1 MSSNE
6 NTATQQNDPAELLE
20 VYDEA
25 GAPTGQVRTRAEIHI
40 RGDWHVA
47 FHCWIVRSNGDI
59 VMQRRSL
66 AKDTFGGLWDA
77 AAAGHWRAG
86 ETPAEA
92 AREVAE
98 ELGLDVPFTALHEC
112 GWERI
117 NRRFAERGL
126 IDREHHRV
134 YALRWDAPFSAYRPD
149 PREVSGL
156 AAFPAQRLLDV
167 LAGRAPHVLA
177 SEGALLG
184 QDRAYSPQ
192 SIRATRAEFVPYSA
206 ARLARMLG
214 CARGIP

>member
-1 MSSNE
+1 VSSYQ

-20 VYDEA
+20 VHDA
-25 GAPTGQVRTRAEIHI
+25 TGAPTGQVRTRAEVHL

-47 FHCWIVRSNGDI
+47 FHCWVVRSNGDV

-98 ELGLDVPFTALHEC
+98 ELGIDVPFANLHEC
-112 GWERI
+112 GRERI
-117 NRRFAERGL
+117 SRRFPERGL

-134 YALRWDAPFSAYRPD
+134 YVLRWEAPFATYRPD

-156 AAFPAQRLLDV
+156 GSFPAERLLDV
-167 LAGRAPHVLA
+167 LAGRAPHAIA
-177 SEGALLG
+177 SEAVLLDAHGAFTA
-184 QDRAYSPQ
+184 QPVC
-192 SIRATRAEFVPYSA
+192 ATRADFVPYSR
-206 ARLARMLG
+206 ARLVRMLG
-214 CARGIP
+214 CARGIS

>member
-1 MSSNE
+1 MSSYE

-20 VYDEA
+20 VYDSA
-25 GAPTGQVRTRAEIHI
+25 GAPTGQVRTRAEVHV

-47 FHCWIVRSNGDI
+47 FHCWILRSNGEV

-98 ELGLDVPFTALHEC
+98 ALGLDVPFANLHEC
-112 GWERI
+112 GRERI
-117 NRRFAERGL
+117 SRRFPERGL

-134 YALRWDAPFSAYRPD
+134 YVLRWDAPFSTYRPD

-156 AAFPAQRLLDV
+156 AAFPAHGLVDV
-167 LAGRAPHVLA
+167 LAGRVPHLIA
-177 SEGALLG
+177 SESVLLRD
-184 QDRAYSPQ
+184 DRVYAPEP
-192 SIRATRAEFVPYSA
+192 IVATRADFVPYSA
-206 ARLARMLG
+206 ARVARMLG
-214 CARGIP
+214 CARRIS